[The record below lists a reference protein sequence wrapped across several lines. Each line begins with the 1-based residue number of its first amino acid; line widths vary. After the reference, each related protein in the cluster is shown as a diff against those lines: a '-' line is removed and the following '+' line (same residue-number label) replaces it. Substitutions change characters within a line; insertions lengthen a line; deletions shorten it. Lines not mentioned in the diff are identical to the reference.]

1 MSTITTP
8 NNKAETAR
16 EGERDTD
23 ADADTVADID
33 TFISDTRTQSQI
45 KRTQNAAKPMQT
57 SDKPRPYL
65 AQTQFHS
72 LSMSHSHSHF
82 RSACGVCEVP

>member
-8 NNKAETAR
+8 NNKAETAKER
-16 EGERDTD
+16 ERESGRDTD

-45 KRTQNAAKPMQT
+45 KRSQNAAKPMQT
-57 SDKPRPYL
+57 SDKPRPFR

-72 LSMSHSHSHF
+72 LFMSHSH
-82 RSACGVCEVP
+82 